1 MDSLEKKI
9 KAARGEIKA
18 DLVIKNGKYLNV
30 FTNKFIK
37 ADIAVTDGKIVGI
50 GAYEGEKVIE
60 ADGKFIVPSFING
73 HVHLESS
80 LVSPYEYAK
89 AAVMHGTTAIIADP
103 HEIANV
109 CGQAG
114 IEYILESTRGL
125 PVDVNVML
133 PSCVP
138 ATYIDENGVDF
149 DSKIT
154 EKYLNDNRIKGLAE
168 MMNYPGLISCDKEVL
183 SKIKAANSCE
193 KIIDGHAP
201 LLSGKD
207 LNSYVCSGVLTDHE
221 CTSLK
226 EALEKLELG
235 QWILIREG
243 TASKNAEALVELI
256 KEPYCQRVLFA
267 TDDKHPGE
275 IKNDGEIDFII
286 KKVISLGADPI
297 LAYKAAS
304 FNAAVCYGLSDMGAI
319 APSYNAD
326 FVILDDYKTVKINS
340 VYKNGMLQSE
350 DNFVKPEIN
359 ENLRKAVFDTVKIK
373 DVTADDFKIK
383 KPKEKVIGF
392 IEGQIITTDEGFAE
406 KVDVQNDILKLA
418 VAERHKNT
426 GHIGLCYVKGYGL
439 KSGAVATSVSHDS
452 HNIIV
457 VGTNDEDMAF
467 AVNEIK
473 KMHGGMAVVNNCE
486 VLAQLALPIAGLMC
500 ENDVISAQQQLDK
513 AKKAVSD
520 LGINDGIDP
529 FMTLSF
535 ASLPVISSLRLTTLG
550 VFDVNKF
557 ELLK

>member
-50 GAYEGEKVIE
+50 GEYEGESVIE

-114 IEYILESTRGL
+114 IEYILESTKGL
-125 PVDVNVML
+125 PLDVNVML

-183 SKIKAANSCE
+183 SKIKSANAYE

-304 FNAAVCYGLSDMGAI
+304 FNAAVCYGLSGIGAI

-340 VYKNGMLQSE
+340 VYKNGRLQSE
-350 DNFVKPEIN
+350 DNFVKPEID
-359 ENLRKAVFDTVKIK
+359 ENLRKSVFDTVKIK

-383 KPKEKVIGF
+383 KSKEKVIGL

-452 HNIIV
+452 HNIII

-473 KMHGGMAVVNNCE
+473 KMHGGMVVVNNCE
-486 VLAQLALPIAGLMC
+486 ILAQISLPIAGLMC

-513 AKKAVSD
+513 AKQAVSA

-535 ASLPVISSLRLTTLG
+535 ASLPVIPSLRLTTLG
-550 VFDVNKF
+550 VFDVDKF